1 MQDDKNENFSSET
14 QTSSTENKADIE
26 IKDKEKISDSNEQPN
41 GIFHVTR
48 RYKWIFSL
56 SAIILFITSI
66 LIFAKVNGALGA
78 EYWQIAIWG
87 VCGLVSIYSIIKK
100 SLASL
105 LFNLVLFL
113 GVSLIPAWI
122 LVYKFFKPILELIT
136 GTKLP
141 EVHTP
146 YYW

>member
-1 MQDDKNENFSSET
+1 MQDDKNDNLSTDF
-14 QTSSTENKADIE
+14 QTSSNETKPDIE
-26 IKDKEKISDSNEQPN
+26 IKDKEDTLTDKQN
-41 GIFHVTR
+41 GFFHVTTK
-48 RYKWIFSL
+48 YKWIFIV
-56 SAIILFITSI
+56 SAIILLATSI

-78 EYWQIAIWG
+78 EYWQVAVWG
-87 VCGLVSIYSIIKK
+87 MCGLLSIYSILRK
-100 SLASL
+100 SLASM
-105 LFNLVLFL
+105 LFNVLLFL

-141 EVHTP
+141 EVHSP

>member
-1 MQDDKNENFSSET
+1 MQDEKNNNSTDEFDSQANLNET
-14 QTSSTENKADIE
+14 KTDIE
-26 IKDKEKISDSNEQPN
+26 IKDKESISAEQQN
-41 GIFHVTR
+41 GFFHVTR
-48 RYKWIFSL
+48 KYKWIFTL
-56 SAIILFITSI
+56 SAIILLATSI

-78 EYWQIAIWG
+78 EYWQIAVWG
-87 VCGLVSIYSIIKK
+87 MCGLLSIYAILRK
-100 SLASL
+100 SLAAL

-141 EVHTP
+141 EVHNP